1 MDTETKLREVATGE
15 WQQFYNRWRD
25 SSTSSKSLNAFP
37 YVLELGV
44 DPESKSL
51 LPFHVGD
58 TPGNRILVTKSYD
71 DMFRRVLYLCQCDK
85 GKDRGVVLAGQ
96 PGIGA
101 SLWPGPYP
109 VGQLTN
115 ASVLQEK
122 LSS

>member
-1 MDTETKLREVATGE
+1 M
-15 WQQFYNRWRD
+15 
-25 SSTSSKSLNAFP
+25 
-37 YVLELGV
+37 LELGV
-44 DPESKSL
+44 DPESKYL

-71 DMFRRVLYLCQCDK
+71 DMLRRVLYLRQCDK

-101 SLWPGPYP
+101 SLWPGPHP
-109 VGQLTN
+109 VGQLTS
-115 ASVLQEK
+115 ASVPQEK